1 MIELNNFKRF
11 HVFLNIEV
19 FTKDSLYENY
29 LEMKNKFENDY
40 NFMSLTYNYPLDK
53 DIIEKKFNNYTLDV
67 NNLPLIKPK
76 NNCGGNGIK
85 ILESLKK

>member
-67 NNLPLIKPK
+67 NNLPLI
-76 NNCGGNGIK
+76 N
-85 ILESLKK
+85 

>member
-40 NFMSLTYNYPLDK
+40 NFMSVTYNYPLDK
-53 DIIEKKFNNYTLDV
+53 GIIEKKFNNYTLDV
-67 NNLPLIKPK
+67 NNLPLI
-76 NNCGGNGIK
+76 N
-85 ILESLKK
+85 